1 MIEIT
6 GLKKKFGKLQVLKD
20 VNLKIEKGSITAIVG
35 PNGSG
40 KTTLIK
46 SMLGLVRIDQGE
58 IVIDGY
64 RLRGDCGYRREVG
77 YLPQIAR
84 YPENLKVRELIEML
98 KDLRGAREGLDEE
111 LVEKLQIGREME
123 KPLGTLSGGTRQK
136 VAAIIAFLFNPKLM
150 ILDEPTA
157 ALDPVSSSHLKDK
170 IVADNSKGKTIIL
183 TSHNMNEIEELSERI
198 VFLLEGRIYF
208 QGLICDL
215 KRESGEENLER
226 AVAGLMRG
234 AKS

>member
-1 MIEIT
+1 MIEIE
-6 GLKKKFGKLQVLKD
+6 GLRKTFGKLRVLEE
-20 VNLKIEKGSITAIVG
+20 VNLKVESGTITAIVG

-46 SMLGLVRIDQGE
+46 SILGLVRIDQGE
-58 IVIDGY
+58 IRVGGR
-64 RLRGDCGYRREVG
+64 RLNGDCSYRREIG
-77 YLPQIAR
+77 YMPQIAR

-111 LVEKLQIGREME
+111 LAEKLQIGREME
-123 KPLGTLSGGTRQK
+123 KPLRTLSGGTRQK

-170 IVADNSKGKTIIL
+170 IAAENGKGKTIIL

-208 QGLICDL
+208 QGLISDL
-215 KRESGEENLER
+215 KRESGEEKLER

>member
-1 MIEIT
+1 MIEIH
-6 GLKKKFGKLQVLKD
+6 GVKKSFGKLRVLEE
-20 VNLKIEKGSITAIVG
+20 VNLKVEAGSITAIVG

-58 IVIDGY
+58 I
-64 RLRGDCGYRREVG
+64 RLGGRRLNGDCSYRREIG
-77 YLPQIAR
+77 YMPQIAR
-84 YPENLKVRELIEML
+84 FPENLKVRELIEML
-98 KDLRGAREGLDEE
+98 KDLRGAREGLDED

-123 KPLGTLSGGTRQK
+123 KPLRTLSGGTRQK
-136 VAAIIAFLFNPKLM
+136 VAAITAFLFNPMLM

-170 IVADNSKGKTIIL
+170 IALENGKGKTVIL

-198 VFLLEGRIYF
+198 AFLLDGRIYF
-208 QGLICDL
+208 QGLIADL
-215 KRESGEENLER
+215 KRESGEEKLER

-234 AKS
+234 ARS

>member
-1 MIEIT
+1 MIEIQ
-6 GLKKKFGKLQVLKD
+6 GLQKKFGKLCVLD
-20 VNLKIEKGSITAIVG
+20 EVNLTVENGSVTAVVG

-46 SMLGLVRIDQGE
+46 SMLGLVRIDRGE
-58 IVIDGY
+58 IRIGERKVD
-64 RLRGDCGYRREVG
+64 GDCSYRREIG
-77 YLPQIAR
+77 YMPQIAR

-98 KDLRGAREGLDEE
+98 KDLRGVHEGLDEE
-111 LVEKLQIGREME
+111 LVEKLQIGREMD
-123 KPLGTLSGGTRQK
+123 KPLRTLSGGTRQK
-136 VAAIIAFLFNPKLM
+136 VGAVIAFLFDPKLM
-150 ILDEPTA
+150 VLDEPTA

-170 IVADNSKGKTIIL
+170 IATENRKGKTVIL

-208 QGLICDL
+208 QGLIADL
-215 KRESGEENLER
+215 KRESGEQNLER

-234 AKS
+234 ALS

>member
-1 MIEIT
+1 MIEIL
-6 GLKKKFGKLQVLKD
+6 GVKKSFGKLRVLEE
-20 VNLKIEKGSITAIVG
+20 VNLKIESGSITAIVG

-58 IVIDGY
+58 IRIGGR
-64 RLRGDCGYRREVG
+64 RLDGDCGYRRDIG

-98 KDLRGAREGLDEE
+98 KDLRGVSEGLDEE
-111 LVEKLQIGREME
+111 LVEKLQVGREME
-123 KPLGTLSGGTRQK
+123 KPLRTLSGGTRQK
-136 VAAIIAFLFNPKLM
+136 VGAVIAFLFNPKLM

-170 IVADNSKGKTIIL
+170 IAAENRRGKTVIL

-208 QGLICDL
+208 QGLIADL
-215 KRESGEENLER
+215 KRESGEQNLER

>member
-6 GLKKKFGKLQVLKD
+6 GLKKTFGKLSVLID
-20 VNLKIEKGSITAIVG
+20 VNLTIAKGSITAIVG

-46 SMLGLVRIDQGE
+46 SILGLVRIDEGE
-58 IVIDGY
+58 IAIDGY
-64 RLRGDCGYRREVG
+64 TLDGDCAYRREIG

-84 YPENLKVRELIEML
+84 YPENLKVRELFEML
-98 KDLRGAREGLDEE
+98 KDIRGVGTGLDEE
-111 LVEKLQIGREME
+111 LVEHLSIGRELE
-123 KPLGTLSGGTRQK
+123 KPLRTLSGGTRQK
-136 VAAIIAFLFNPKLM
+136 VGAVIAFLFNPKLM

-170 IVADNSKGKTIIL
+170 ITAESARGKTVLI

-208 QGLICDL
+208 QGLIADL
-215 KRESGEENLER
+215 KRASGENNLER

-234 AKS
+234 ARS